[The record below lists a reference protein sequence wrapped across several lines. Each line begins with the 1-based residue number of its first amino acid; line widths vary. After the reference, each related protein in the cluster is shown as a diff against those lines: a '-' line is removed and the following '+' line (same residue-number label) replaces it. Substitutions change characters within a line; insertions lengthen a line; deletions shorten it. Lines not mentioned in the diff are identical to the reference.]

1 MIDWLIA
8 HILIVALI
16 IYIVGVVGFATYLGV
31 HLARLVRIVNGGP
44 KNLRGIFGTTNTIIN
59 SKSCSINKFDDNRVA
74 GKEKDDE

>member
-16 IYIVGVVGFATYLGV
+16 MYIVSVVGFAAYLGV

-44 KNLRGIFGTTNTIIN
+44 KKLRGMFGTTNTIIN
-59 SKSCSINKFDDNRVA
+59 SKGCSINKFADNRVA
-74 GKEKDDE
+74 GKEKRDD